1 MTLSKRQKSVLALFA
16 VALVALVIDRV
27 FLGGGGSP
35 SEASASSNPPP
46 DTKSP
51 QTSNPPDEESK
62 PSTVRLDQKIEA
74 LWLEKA
80 LDLHQS
86 REIFTLPASWLADI
100 LPKKPENTPI
110 PKKDAVTVFMTSHE
124 LQGVVISDQT
134 RCVTVNDHI
143 LYLGDELD
151 GFTLIAIA
159 EDSATFEFDTRQ
171 AVLTLETDR

>member
-1 MTLSKRQKSVLALFA
+1 VTLSKRQKSVLALFA
-16 VALVALVIDRV
+16 IALVALVIDRA
-27 FLGGGGSP
+27 FLGGSGSP
-35 SEASASSNPPP
+35 SEASASSSPPP
-46 DTKSP
+46 DTNNP

-74 LWLEKA
+74 LWLEKD
-80 LDLHQS
+80 LDLQQP
-86 REIFTLPASWLADI
+86 REIFTLPAPWLADI
-100 LPKKPENTPI
+100 LPKKPENTAMP
-110 PKKDAVTVFMTSHE
+110 KDAVTVFMTSHE

-159 EDSATFEFDTRQ
+159 EDSATFEFDARR
-171 AVLTLETDR
+171 AVLKLERDR